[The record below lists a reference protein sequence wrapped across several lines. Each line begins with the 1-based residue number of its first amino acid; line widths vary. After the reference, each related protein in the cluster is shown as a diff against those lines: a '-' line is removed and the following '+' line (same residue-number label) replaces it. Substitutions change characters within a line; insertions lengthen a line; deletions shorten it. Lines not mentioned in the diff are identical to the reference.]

1 MDNSVT
7 SFNNGKMK
15 AAFFIFASAL
25 SLTACGS
32 WTHPQYTG
40 DAGRAQFERDKAD
53 CVQSAQSNAKAQ
65 PAAAVPA
72 SNRPTTYSVHTQDMG
87 GGYTSA
93 TVTPTSP
100 AAGAPVASKYD
111 GGAKNVA
118 QVASRDACLRAKGW
132 SFSTSN

>member
-1 MDNSVT
+1 M
-7 SFNNGKMK
+7 
-15 AAFFIFASAL
+15 
-25 SLTACGS
+25 
-32 WTHPQYTG
+32 
-40 DAGRAQFERDKAD
+40 
-53 CVQSAQSNAKAQ
+53 QSAQSNAKAQ

-100 AAGAPVASKYD
+100 PGGGAVVNKYD
-111 GGAKNVA
+111 SGAKNVA